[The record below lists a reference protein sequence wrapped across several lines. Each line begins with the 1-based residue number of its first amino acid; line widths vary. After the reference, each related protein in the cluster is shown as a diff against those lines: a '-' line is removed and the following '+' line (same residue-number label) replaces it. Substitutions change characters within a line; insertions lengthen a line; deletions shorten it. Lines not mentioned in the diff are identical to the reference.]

1 MKMMFCIHG
10 LGNGG
15 TESFVI
21 SAITDL
27 KKRNYDIS
35 VVIAVDDNQRQFRED
50 EVEKLN
56 IPIFRTCDLNNIF
69 RKIKHFIRLYK
80 LLKKEKPDVFHSNM
94 DLLNG
99 VNLFASKLA
108 GIKVRVSHS
117 HTSDSQYE
125 NDTGKHFLVSI
136 YRFIMRKF
144 IWAFSNRR
152 IGCSNLAMDYLYTDK
167 WKKDKH
173 SYIVFNGIDLEKFN
187 SMNDYQINEK
197 KHLLNIK
204 DEYIICTVGRIQES
218 KNSLFIVDV
227 LSELKKRNVNFKF
240 FWIGKGDQLE
250 AVKVKAREMGVIN
263 NIVFLGARKDV
274 NELLQ
279 CFDCFLLP
287 SKFEGFPISVI
298 EAQTAGLKC
307 IVSSSITKDIN
318 CGLCRFLSTD
328 DAENWAN
335 EIILY
340 CERNNGEKYRADTS
354 VYSAQKMVDRLL
366 NIYEI
371 KK

>member
-1 MKMMFCIHG
+1 
-10 LGNGG
+10 
-15 TESFVI
+15 
-21 SAITDL
+21 
-27 KKRNYDIS
+27 
-35 VVIAVDDNQRQFRED
+35 
-50 EVEKLN
+50 
-56 IPIFRTCDLNNIF
+56 
-69 RKIKHFIRLYK
+69 
-80 LLKKEKPDVFHSNM
+80 
-94 DLLNG
+94 
-99 VNLFASKLA
+99 
-108 GIKVRVSHS
+108 
-117 HTSDSQYE
+117 
-125 NDTGKHFLVSI
+125 
-136 YRFIMRKF
+136 MRKF

-152 IGCSNLAMDYLYTDK
+152 LGCSNLAMDYLYTDK

-173 SYIVFNGIDLEKFN
+173 SYIVFNGIDIEKFN

-250 AVKVKAREMGVIN
+250 AVKVKASEMGVIN

-287 SKFEGFPISVI
+287 SKFEGFGISII

-307 IVSSSITKDIN
+307 IVSSSISKDVN

-328 DAENWAN
+328 NAKNWAD
-335 EIILY
+335 EIMLY
-340 CERNNGEKYRADTS
+340 NKRTEKEEFRADTS
-354 VYSAQKMVDRLL
+354 AFSAQKMVDRLL

-371 KK
+371 